1 MMGRISSRRV
11 AAIMAIPAAVAATFV
26 VVPVSVAYLPTAPT
40 GPSPAPQPLNQACS
54 QGVPIWRGA
63 QVSPTENVYDVRGNC
78 GGRFPTGVPLRGAAV
93 QLVKENSVGNGG
105 SDTATFYYGTATVVT
120 AGTFTNSTPNAS
132 GIVTFRESGRY
143 VRGTGFYKGIRG
155 TYRASWILNTKNG
168 QLRFVVT
175 SYARN
180 RP

>member
-1 MMGRISSRRV
+1 
-11 AAIMAIPAAVAATFV
+11 
-26 VVPVSVAYLPTAPT
+26 
-40 GPSPAPQPLNQACS
+40 
-54 QGVPIWRGA
+54 
-63 QVSPTENVYDVRGNC
+63 VSPTENVYDVRVGGC
-78 GGRFPTGVPLRGAAV
+78 GGRFPTGVPLRGAAI
-93 QLVKENSVGNGG
+93 QFVKENSVGTGG

-120 AGTFTNSTPNAS
+120 AGTFTNSTPDAS

-155 TYRASWILNTKNG
+155 TYRASWTLNTKNG

-175 SYARN
+175 SYGRN